1 MATTT
6 AKKTTA
12 TKPAAKTT
20 AGKPA
25 AKKTTT
31 ARKPA
36 AKKTTT
42 ARKPA
47 AKKTTATKA
56 PVAKK
61 NVRVL
66 NVPTVELP
74 KFEALRNG
82 EMPKFDT
89 RKVELPAAKLPTGD
103 DVRAEIADLLDDAQ
117 EAVVAAPARAQE
129 VVVDLRERYAARVD
143 TLVDRFEVRTADLR
157 VSIEDALETVRER
170 VGR

>member
-12 TKPAAKTT
+12 TKPAAKTTAGKPAAKKTTT

-89 RKVELPAAKLPTGD
+89 RKVELPAAKLPMRYPAIVACSVGEMW
-103 DVRAEIADLLDDAQ
+103 RASTPSKAVATFVGAGSRPSSLDQ
-117 EAVVAAPARAQE
+117 SAA
-129 VVVDLRERYAARVD
+129 
-143 TLVDRFEVRTADLR
+143 
-157 VSIEDALETVRER
+157 
-170 VGR
+170 